1 MLTMDEEQ
9 VQIMSEYGTGCIGP
23 SKRDK
28 SAVSTEQ
35 ERQMRFLS
43 EYTHTPCKR
52 CKVACLFEY
61 CVSCNAK
68 WRQDFQQ
75 PKHSVEARVEARVEA
90 WLDGLDITYPSITR
104 PGWIKSHFR
113 DMDE

>member
-1 MLTMDEEQ
+1 MLTMEEEQ
-9 VQIMSEYGTGCIGP
+9 VQIMSEYRTGCIGP

-28 SAVSTEQ
+28 SAISTEQ

-43 EYTHTPCKR
+43 KYTHTPCKR
-52 CKVACLFEY
+52 CKLACLFEY

-68 WRQDFQQ
+68 WRQGFKQ
-75 PKHSVEARVEARVEA
+75 PKQSIEARVEA
-90 WLDGLDITYPSITR
+90 WLDGLDITYPSATR
-104 PGWIKSHFR
+104 PGWSKSHVR